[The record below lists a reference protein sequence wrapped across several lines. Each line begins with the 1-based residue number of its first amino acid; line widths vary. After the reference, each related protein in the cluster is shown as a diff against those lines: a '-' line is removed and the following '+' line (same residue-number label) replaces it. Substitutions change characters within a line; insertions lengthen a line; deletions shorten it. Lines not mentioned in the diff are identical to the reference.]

1 MPGLIGRNGPPGPSL
16 EGPGGVIRRSLTFSA
31 LAELLRR
38 RWVVAIG
45 IGPAAPYGPGDWLR
59 FPGRGPGER
68 GRGAWLNPPGLIGR
82 LGPIRPG
89 GPIPRGPG
97 LMRPLAPDGDIG
109 RRGPPAADIGR
120 WPAGD
125 IGRPRGPPA
134 GDIGRGGPPA
144 EDIGR
149 PIGPPAGDIGRPMAG
164 ELRPLL
170 VPPGPRAY

>member
-109 RRGPPAADIGR
+109 RRGPPA
-120 WPAGD
+120 
-125 IGRPRGPPA
+125 
-134 GDIGRGGPPA
+134 